1 LDRQFPDGPYAEVF
15 APSPCPEVWLF
26 AWQGG
31 KISET
36 RFRQGE
42 KNKNKTFFTA
52 AAKPPQ

>member
-1 LDRQFPDGPYAEVF
+1 LRRRPKA
-15 APSPCPEVWLF
+15 AAAKSPSPEVWLF

-52 AAKPPQ
+52 AASPPQ

>member
-1 LDRQFPDGPYAEVF
+1 LVIEIIQIRIVALDTPA
-15 APSPCPEVWLF
+15 EVWLF
-26 AWQGG
+26 ARQGR

-36 RFRQGE
+36 RFRQCE

>member
-1 LDRQFPDGPYAEVF
+1 V
-15 APSPCPEVWLF
+15 
-26 AWQGG
+26 WQGG

>member
-1 LDRQFPDGPYAEVF
+1 LTSADNTEVG
-15 APSPCPEVWLF
+15 LF
-26 AWQGG
+26 GWQGG

-36 RFRQGE
+36 RFRQSE